1 MISLHL
7 IIRQMSAYRKED
19 MPKERRRDQ
28 GPIFIESRSV
38 SPVQVIAPP
47 PNRGRG
53 DQIAR
58 GLPNQPNQQE
68 VNNESYQPQM
78 IELMTEIRRMRAD
91 IELIF
96 TKLKAIDQIKEDIG
110 GLKSQ
115 VKILN
120 IAGLIML
127 ALIVFLFIK
136 TW

>member
-1 MISLHL
+1 
-7 IIRQMSAYRKED
+7 
-19 MPKERRRDQ
+19 MPKERRRDR

-53 DQIAR
+53 DQIVR

-68 VNNESYQPQM
+68 VHNESHQAQM
-78 IELMTEIRRMRAD
+78 IELMTEIRRMRVD
-91 IELIF
+91 IDLIF
-96 TKLKAIDQIKEDIG
+96 TKLKAIDQIKEDFQGINEDIKEIFNDIG

-120 IAGLIML
+120 IVVFIM
-127 ALIVFLFIK
+127 AAFTVFLFIK